1 MNFRLSTHH
10 QDFLREKVATGGY
23 RSEDD
28 VIADALSLLEQH
40 DKARMDALLAAI
52 DEGEADLR
60 EGRFVTLRT
69 KEELDAYFAKL

>member
-1 MNFRLSTHH
+1 M
-10 QDFLREKVATGGY
+10 REKVNSGSY
-23 RSEDD
+23 RDEDE
-28 VIADALSLLEQH
+28 VIVDALSSLEQH